1 MQESLNETK
10 ELESWL
16 NLLAYLPDSLS
27 HQVRHYLADRLERE
41 LECDKFDDYIHHREF
56 LPSEMEV
63 GRLLS
68 RCFENSNNCE
78 LVELS
83 EFIKEWID

>member
-1 MQESLNETK
+1 MKDSLNETK
-10 ELESWL
+10 ELEIWF

-27 HQVRHYLADRLERE
+27 HQVRHYLADHLDRE
-41 LECDKFDDYIHHREF
+41 LECHKFEDYIHYREI